1 MAIATPPGEGGV
13 AIVRLSGPLAP
24 VVLKRLHG
32 HVRPQWDS
40 HKLYYGPIVQADGM
54 VLDQGLACW
63 MKAPRSYTG
72 EEVAELHLHGGQALA
87 QLVVQTCLMHGA
99 RLAGPGEFTLRAFL
113 NGKLDLT
120 QAEAVQQLI
129 QSRSQIAAQLA
140 SRNLL
145 GYFSNQVIQVRQD
158 LLHWL
163 AMLEAEIDFGDEV
176 PGLPLEQSLQR
187 WSRAYESVD
196 RLLQQGQS
204 GKILADG
211 LRTVILGAPN
221 AGKSTLMNQLLGRP
235 RALVTEIAG
244 TTRDTLEEPLVVA
257 GISLLLVDTAGVRQH
272 TNDQIEQMGIERSR
286 QEAEQ
291 ADLILWVVDGH
302 QEEPPDPDFYQMV
315 FDRPHL
321 LLLNKQDLGLA
332 EWTRAPQG
340 GRIGIPVAL
349 RQDTGALLPHLE
361 QLVRELVGE
370 QTDVMRL
377 TNRQWETLLRAR
389 DSLQRLGETLE
400 AGMSAEFLAL
410 DLRGAVQALGEIQGL
425 EVGEEILDRIF
436 STFCLGK

>member
-1 MAIATPPGEGGV
+1 M
-13 AIVRLSGPLAP
+13 RLSGPLAP

-32 HVRPQWDS
+32 RVRAQWDS
-40 HKLYYGPIVQADGM
+40 HKLYYGPILQADGL

-87 QLVVQTCLMHGA
+87 QLVVQTCLVHGA
-99 RLAGPGEFTLRAFL
+99 RLAEPGEFTLRAFL

-129 QSRSQIAAQLA
+129 QSRSQMAAQLA

-145 GYFSNQVIQVRQD
+145 GYFSHQVTQVRQD

-163 AMLEAEIDFGDEV
+163 SLLEAEIDFGDEV

-187 WSRAYESVD
+187 WNRAYEAVD

-257 GISLLLVDTAGVRQH
+257 GISLLLVDTAGVRQQ

-302 QEEPPDPDFYQMV
+302 QSEPPDPDFYQMV

-340 GRIGIPVAL
+340 GRIGIPVTL
-349 RQDTGALLPHLE
+349 LQDTGALLPHLE

-370 QTDVMRL
+370 QSDVMRL
-377 TNRQWETLLRAR
+377 THRQWETLLRAR

-410 DLRGAVQALGEIQGL
+410 DLRAAVQALGQIQGL